1 MRSCK
6 FAAGALALGT
16 ALTLPV
22 IAAFAASALP
32 GKSHYNHPG
41 NILIADQF
49 NNRVIETDKKGNILW
64 QFGLGPTDL
73 SANSPLGVND
83 AERVGD
89 DTLMTG
95 TGIPAGID
103 PNCPAGCAD
112 NRVLLVDQQ
121 GNILWQY
128 GQFGVT
134 GSGYNELNVPVQATY
149 LPNNNVII
157 TDQGN
162 QRVIDVDQNLNIV
175 WQYGTTGVAGN
186 GFDQLNNP
194 NSAELLKNGD
204 VLIADESNNRVIEI
218 NPSTLNIDATFT
230 AQGTMNGP
238 AFASLLPDKNILV
251 ADGGNNRAIE
261 VDKNDNVVF
270 QYVTNTQT
278 GSNPN
283 PLPSRAIAGRGK
295 DIVIS
300 DQFNNRVIVI
310 DQKGNLLAQYGNLNA
325 SGYGTMNTQQGLY
338 APYDAKIIGDYKG
351 LTKP

>member
-1 MRSCK
+1 MKKPK
-6 FAAGALALGT
+6 FSAGALALGT
-16 ALTLPV
+16 ALTLSFTG
-22 IAAFAASALP
+22 AFASPVSPMSAR
-32 GKSHYNHPG
+32 YNHPG
-41 NILIADQF
+41 NLLISDQF
-49 NNRVIETDKKGNILW
+49 NNRVIETDQSGNILW

-83 AERVGD
+83 AERVGRN
-89 DTLMTG
+89 TLMAA
-95 TGIPAGID
+95 TGIPAGVD
-103 PNCPAGCAD
+103 PYCSGGCPD

-134 GSGYNELNVPVQATY
+134 GSGYNELNAPVQATY

-194 NSAELLKNGD
+194 NSAELMKNGD

-238 AFASLLPDKNILV
+238 AFASLLPNKNILV
-251 ADGGNNRAIE
+251 PDSGNNRVIE

-270 QYVTNTQT
+270 QYLTNTQT

-283 PLPSRAIAGRGK
+283 PLPTRAIVGRGN

-310 DQKGNLLAQYGNLNA
+310 DDKGNLLAQYGNLNA
-325 SGYGTMNTQQGLY
+325 SGYGTSNTQQGLY
-338 APYDAKIIGDYKG
+338 APYDAKVISDYKG